1 MNSFWIQNGR
11 KLLKRIAMTSNCR
24 CSIWLHSLLILV
36 SGLTAILDSEYRF
49 VWTDVQIPGWWC
61 TILCRRISTWWWPIR
76 GPYSWADASTKY
88 WWRQRVAWTSVEP
101 KSYLEVSIVGDFD
114 MDSTINS
121 LLITFGAL
129 PERGES
135 PQEVD
140 DALHN
145 LNLPERPTEQTFT
158 ELSHC
163 RVGCT
168 SPW

>member
-1 MNSFWIQNGR
+1 MFKSQVGGAQFYVEEYLRGDDRYVVPTLEQMQALNIDDV
-11 KLLKRIAMTSNCR
+11 KE
-24 CSIWLHSLLILV
+24 WL
-36 SGLTAILDSEYRF
+36 
-49 VWTDVQIPGWWC
+49 
-61 TILCRRISTWWWPIR
+61 
-76 GPYSWADASTKY
+76 
-88 WWRQRVAWTSVEP
+88 VEP
-101 KSYLEVSIVGDFD
+101 QLSQSYLEVSIVGDFD

-168 SPW
+168 SP